1 MPAMLLLPFFPLATV
16 LVSGVCIIASD
27 IKCCTRV
34 ECADIVQDTLEC
46 DLCWCY
52 KECGF
57 ACGCCCCY
65 DADHDTDH
73 DADMLYDDSS
83 DSFHRHV
90 YAKKS

>member
-1 MPAMLLLPFFPLATV
+1 MLLLPFFPLATV

-57 ACGCCCCY
+57 ACGCCCSH
-65 DADHDTDH
+65 DHDTDH

>member
-1 MPAMLLLPFFPLATV
+1 LATV

>member
-1 MPAMLLLPFFPLATV
+1 MPARLLLPFFPLATV
-16 LVSGVCIIASD
+16 LMSGICILASD

-57 ACGCCCCY
+57 ACGFCCCCCCY
-65 DADHDTDH
+65 DADH

-90 YAKKS
+90 YSKKS